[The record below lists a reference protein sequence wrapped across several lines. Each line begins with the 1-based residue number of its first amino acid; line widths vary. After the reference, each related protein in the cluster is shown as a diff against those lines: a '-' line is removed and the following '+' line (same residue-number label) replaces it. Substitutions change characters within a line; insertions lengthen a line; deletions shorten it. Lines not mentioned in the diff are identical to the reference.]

1 MARTA
6 SPEQLEILRQA
17 VDDYCHDC
25 GIIDREGIRRRTG
38 KVRLRFDLGAFTL
51 ATCDEGWKTLSDPA
65 AVRPNAIC
73 FKRRAS

>member
-25 GIIDREGIRRRTG
+25 GIIDRHE
-38 KVRLRFDLGAFTL
+38 KEYVAELASSLFDLGAFTL
-51 ATCDEGWKTLSDPA
+51 SDL
-65 AVRPNAIC
+65 RRGLEDAIGPC
-73 FKRRAS
+73 RSSA